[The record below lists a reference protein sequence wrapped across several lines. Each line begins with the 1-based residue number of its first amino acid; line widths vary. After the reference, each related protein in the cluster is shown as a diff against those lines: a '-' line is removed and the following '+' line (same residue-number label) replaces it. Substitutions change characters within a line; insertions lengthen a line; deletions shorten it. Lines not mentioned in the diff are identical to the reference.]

1 MSRRVVLVAALAGL
15 APTAALAQ
23 SSASDFTSA
32 VRYDAMGRV
41 VGTIAPDPDGSGP
54 LHYAATRT
62 TYDATGRPTSVEK
75 GQLSTW
81 QAETGPN
88 AAPADWSGFTVFQTV
103 TTTYDTMDRKLT
115 QTLSSGGTAYG
126 LTQYSY
132 DSSGRLECTAVRMN
146 PAVYTSLPTSACT
159 PGTEGSQGPDR
170 ITRTV
175 YDAAGQVTKVQKAY
189 GTADQQDYAAY
200 LYSDNGKQT
209 RLTDANGNPASM
221 TYDGFDREVQWNFP
235 SATSLGSVSTTD
247 YEAYTYD
254 ANGNRLSLRKRDGSV
269 IGYTYDALNRVTV
282 KTVPASA
289 SGAAGYSV
297 YYGYDASG
305 AQTYARFGS
314 SSGAGITNT
323 YDGFGR
329 LAASSTNMD
338 GTPRTLSSAYDAD
351 GNRTS
356 LTGDAGAWY
365 YTSGADYDGID
376 RATGLKEFG
385 VTVVQFGYD
394 SAGRRQSLTEGYG
407 AGVTSSSSGYGY
419 DGADRLSTL
428 SLDFVGSA
436 SDLTTTLSY
445 NPANQIVGRASSND
459 AYVST
464 TAYDVSRPYAV
475 NGLNQY
481 TSAGSASFAYD
492 ANGNL
497 TSDGT
502 NSYVYDAENRLVSR
516 SDGTTL
522 SYDPNGRLWQIGG
535 SSGTTRFLYDGD
547 RLVAESNS
555 AGNVLRSYVHGPG
568 ADEPLIWYEVLG
580 GFSRRFLRADQLGSI
595 VAVGDLGGNAVAIN
609 AYDDWGI
616 PNAGNVGR
624 FGYTGQAW
632 LPELGMWYYKARIY
646 SPTLG
651 RFLQT
656 DPVGYKDQVNLY
668 AYVGDDPLDA
678 RDSSGMHTC
687 PAQDCKTVAGII
699 QNLAAIG
706 DSMRMVTGSH
716 IPSQASTTIAHLVSG
731 LGKQGV
737 DNGIRIENAQLTQG
751 MLGQTIDGGRSSQT
765 IQLDFGQIS
774 DRGGFPVG
782 ASVLGHEGVHA
793 WQNMRLG
800 SSWSYEE
807 VYRREVQAYTVQG
820 WILGARGW
828 HIRTLPNALDRN
840 FADEVHAAA
849 KGDCYKQMI
858 AYQDSHNRHDPFGGF
873 CQ

>member
-1 MSRRVVLVAALAGL
+1 MRGRTVAAHVGRIAAALAALL
-15 APTAALAQ
+15 APADALAQ
-23 SSASDFTSA
+23 ASASDFTSA
-32 VRYDAMGRV
+32 VRLDPMGRT

-62 TYDATGRPTSVEK
+62 TYDAAGRPTSVEK
-75 GQLSTW
+75 GELSSW
-81 QAETGPN
+81 QSEAV
-88 AAPADWSGFTVFQTV
+88 APSSWSGFTVFQTV
-103 TTTYDTMDRKLT
+103 STTYDAMDRKLT
-115 QTLSSGGTAYG
+115 ETLSSGGTSYS

-132 DSSGRLECTAVRMN
+132 DTSGRLECTAVRMN

-209 RLTDANGNPASM
+209 RLTDANGNPATM

-254 ANGNRLSLRKRDGSV
+254 ANGSRLSLRKRDGSV
-269 IGYTYDALNRVTV
+269 IGYTYGALNRVTV

-428 SLDFVGSA
+428 SLDFVGSGY
-436 SDLTTTLSY
+436 DLTTTLSY

-656 DPVGYKDQVNLY
+656 DPIGYAGGVNLY
-668 AYVGDDPLDA
+668 QYADDDPIGK
-678 RDSSGMHTC
+678 RDPSGNNPLAIVPVVVEGAELCAANPLCRSVAIFVAKQVVKAVLPQIVPRPMPI
-687 PAQDCKTVAGII
+687 PAPPMPAPAPPGP
-699 QNLAAIG
+699 
-706 DSMRMVTGSH
+706 H
-716 IPSQASTTIAHLVSG
+716 
-731 LGKQGV
+731 
-737 DNGIRIENAQLTQG
+737 
-751 MLGQTIDGGRSSQT
+751 SSQT
-765 IQLDFGQIS
+765 EESQPSAGS
-774 DRGGFPVG
+774 TSEAR
-782 ASVLGHEGVHA
+782 
-793 WQNMRLG
+793 RLG
-800 SSWSYEE
+800 PGPYRCSNPLCDAHHGGSSGTTECPQCTG
-807 VYRREVQAYTVQG
+807 RRE
-820 WILGARGW
+820 RGDK
-828 HIRTLPNALDRN
+828 IPGRPRPLPPVPPRPKPEQKD
-840 FADEVHAAA
+840 
-849 KGDCYKQMI
+849 
-858 AYQDSHNRHDPFGGF
+858 
-873 CQ
+873 